1 MEWIF
6 QRNRIAAI
14 QRMVLTVS
22 LLADYFPQGYDT
34 AAMIDASL
42 TSCIATSFFFNGL
55 VDLKIISER
64 NTFTLYVFNITSL
77 TAAIYL
83 SLINIHGRLLM
94 VFSYA
99 GIFYAYF
106 ARVISAM

>member
-1 MEWIF
+1 
-6 QRNRIAAI
+6 
-14 QRMVLTVS
+14 MVLTVS
-22 LLADYFPQGYDT
+22 LLAGYFPQGYDT

-83 SLINIHGRLLM
+83 SLIIHGRLLM